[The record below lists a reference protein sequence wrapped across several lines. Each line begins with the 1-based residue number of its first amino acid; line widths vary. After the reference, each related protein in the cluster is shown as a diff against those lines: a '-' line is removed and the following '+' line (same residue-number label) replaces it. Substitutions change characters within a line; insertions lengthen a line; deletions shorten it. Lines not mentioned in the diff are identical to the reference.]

1 MRTLN
6 IKEIQE
12 IIPHRHPFLLIDQ
25 IEDYEPG
32 EFAVGYKCVTYRED
46 FFKGHFPK
54 KPVMPG
60 VLIIEALAQ
69 VGAVAI
75 LSIPEN
81 KGKIAFF
88 GGISKCRFKGMV
100 VPGDKLKLETKIIK
114 RKGPLGVGEAVAS
127 VDGKV
132 VASAE
137 LTFMVG
143 DGE

>member
-1 MRTLN
+1 MKSLN

-12 IIPHRHPFLLIDQ
+12 IIPHRHPFLLLDA

-32 EFAVGYKCVTYRED
+32 EYAVGYKCVTYRED

-69 VGAVAI
+69 AGAVAI

-81 KGKIAFF
+81 QGKIAFF
-88 GGISKCRFKGMV
+88 GGIQKCRFKGMV
-100 VPGDKLKLETKIIK
+100 VPGDKLKLETRIIK

-143 DGE
+143 DE